1 MSKFTGT
8 VAFIAGLLLVV
19 LTISGIFMKNNN
31 SHDGKPVVDKELVLK
46 KQEVKAEGAHAE
58 GHIPDFL
65 KISMYVT
72 LIVSSIFVIF
82 HIYKNGMT
90 HQGRVSSSVAF
101 IGGILLISLGFLS
114 TLAENEAKFLSKRE
128 AAAKMELALEAVDE
142 EASAEKSEHGAHDS
156 HLPDE
161 MRYTMMMVLFVGGI
175 FTIIHVSRFGLA

>member
-8 VAFIAGLLLVV
+8 VAFIAGLLLVI

-31 SHDGKPVVDKELVLK
+31 SHDGKSAIAKELVLK
-46 KQEVKAEGAHAE
+46 KQEVKADDSHGE

-72 LIVSSIFVIF
+72 LIVSSVFVIF

-90 HQGRVSSSVAF
+90 HQGRISSSVAF

-128 AAAKMELALEAVDE
+128 AAAKMELALEAVE
-142 EASAEKSEHGAHDS
+142 EASTEKSEHGAHDS
-156 HLPDE
+156 YLPDE